1 MTVATAQSSVM
12 AREGLG
18 LPTPY
23 EAPQGKLETAVT
35 KIFADVFGIDQVG
48 ANDDFFDIGGDSIV
62 AETISME
69 ILQRT
74 GCEFPMS
81 SLLDYSTPRTIAAA
95 LAKSATRK
103 DAAQAP
109 VGGETKGRP
118 PIFVVHGRRGYTMPA
133 PQFIQALADGQ
144 RLRMF
149 ELPGIRGGHSYDR
162 IEDIAEAYIGQ
173 LNDEYPE
180 GPVLLASFCA
190 GGLIALEM
198 AARLAAKGR
207 PVKHLVLIDPPMRKN
222 GTLGFAASPLHLDL
236 LHRTK
241 RVLLRL
247 LPQSLRLRYYDLKW
261 NKSLRS
267 TNSALGL
274 STAAQ
279 AKLYAAFADFYPPP
293 YSGPVTILASSRRM
307 PRMQEGS
314 HAAQI
319 LPSRTTVLVFD
330 QHKEVASEPRAAE
343 LMQEAF
349 SAVLAEGPER
359 PVN

>member
-1 MTVATAQSSVM
+1 MTVENAHSSLM
-12 AREGLG
+12 ARAGLG

-23 EAPQGKLETAVT
+23 EAPQGKLEAAVT
-35 KIFADVFGIDQVG
+35 KIFADVFGLDQVG

-74 GCEFPMS
+74 GYEFPMS
-81 SLLDYSTPRTIAAA
+81 SLLDYSSPRMIATALPRSGKDTPKAPAVA
-95 LAKSATRK
+95 
-103 DAAQAP
+103 DAQ
-109 VGGETKGRP
+109 GRP

-133 PQFIQALADGQ
+133 PQFIQALAGDQ
-144 RLRMF
+144 KMRIF
-149 ELPGIRGGHSYDR
+149 ELPGIRGGPSYDR

-173 LNDEYPE
+173 ITAEYPQ

-241 RVLLRL
+241 RGLLRL
-247 LPQSLRLRYYDLKW
+247 LPRSWRLRYYDVKW

-267 TNSALGL
+267 TNSGLGL
-274 STAAQ
+274 STMAQ
-279 AKLYAAFADFYPPP
+279 AKLYAALADFYAPPHN
-293 YSGPVTILASSRRM
+293 GPVTILASSRRM

-343 LMQEAF
+343 LMQAAF
-349 SAVLAEGPER
+349 DAALAEA
-359 PVN
+359 

>member
-1 MTVATAQSSVM
+1 MTVETAQPTVM

-23 EAPQGKLETAVT
+23 EAPQGKLETAVVQ
-35 KIFADVFGIDQVG
+35 IFADVFGIDRVG

-74 GCEFPMS
+74 GYEFPMS
-81 SLLDYSTPRTIAAA
+81 SLLDYSSPRIIATALPRSGKDTPKAPAVA
-95 LAKSATRK
+95 
-103 DAAQAP
+103 DAQ
-109 VGGETKGRP
+109 GRP
-118 PIFVVHGRRGYTMPA
+118 PIFVVHGRRGYTMPT
-133 PQFIQALADGQ
+133 PQFLQALARGQ
-144 RLRMF
+144 KMRMF
-149 ELPGIRGGHSYDR
+149 ELPGIRGGHSHDR
-162 IEDIAEAYIGQ
+162 IEDIADAYIGQ
-173 LNDEYPE
+173 LTAEYPE

-198 AARLAAKGR
+198 AAQLAKQGR
-207 PVKHLVLIDPPMRKN
+207 PVKHLVLIDPPIRKN
-222 GTLGFAASPLHLDL
+222 GTLGFGASPLHLDL

-241 RVLLRL
+241 RGLVRL

-267 TNSALGL
+267 TNSTLGL

-330 QHKEVASEPRAAE
+330 QHKDVASEPRAAE

-349 SAVLAEGPER
+349 DAALAEG
-359 PVN
+359 

>member
-1 MTVATAQSSVM
+1 MTVANAQPTVM

-23 EAPQGKLETAVT
+23 EAPHGKLEAVVVQ
-35 KIFADVFGIDQVG
+35 IFADVFGIDQVG

-74 GCEFPMS
+74 GHEFPMS
-81 SLLDYSTPRTIAAA
+81 SLLDYSSPRTIAAA
-95 LAKSATRK
+95 LQRSEPGK
-103 DAAQAP
+103 DAVKAP
-109 VGGETKGRP
+109 TITETKTRP
-118 PIFVVHGRRGYTMPA
+118 PIFVVHGRRGYTMPM
-133 PQFIQALADGQ
+133 PQFLQALAGGQ
-144 RLRMF
+144 KLRMF

-173 LNDEYPE
+173 LTAEYPQ

-222 GTLGFAASPLHLDL
+222 GTLGFGASPLHLDL

-241 RVLLRL
+241 RGLLRL
-247 LPQSLRLRYYDLKW
+247 LPRPLRLRYYDLKW
-261 NKSLRS
+261 NKSLRKK
-267 TNSALGL
+267 NSGLGL
-274 STAAQ
+274 STTAQ
-279 AKLYAAFADFYPPP
+279 SQLYAAFADFYPPP
-293 YSGPVTILASSRRM
+293 YSGPVTILASTRRM
-307 PRMQEGS
+307 PRMQDGS
-314 HAAQI
+314 HAARI
-319 LPSRTTVLVFD
+319 LPNRTIHLVFAE
-330 QHKEVASEPRAAE
+330 HKEVTSNTRAAE
-343 LMQEAF
+343 LMQAAF
-349 SAVLAEGPER
+349 DAALAEG
-359 PVN
+359 

>member
-1 MTVATAQSSVM
+1 MTVETAQPTVM

-69 ILQRT
+69 ILQRI
-74 GCEFPMS
+74 GREFPMS
-81 SLLDYSTPRTIAAA
+81 ALLDYSTPRMIAAS
-95 LAKSATRK
+95 LAKPAAGK
-103 DAAQAP
+103 HAAQAP
-109 VGGETKGRP
+109 IVAETKARP

-133 PQFIQALADGQ
+133 PQFIKALADGQ
-144 RLRMF
+144 KLRIF
-149 ELPGIRGGHSYDR
+149 ELPGIRGGHSHDR
-162 IEDIAEAYIGQ
+162 IEDIADAYIGQ
-173 LNDEYPE
+173 INAEYPQ

-198 AARLAAKGR
+198 AARLAKQGR

-241 RVLLRL
+241 RGLLRL
-247 LPQSLRLRYYDLKW
+247 LPRSWRLRYYDVKW

-267 TNSALGL
+267 INSGLGL
-274 STAAQ
+274 STTAQ

-293 YSGPVTILASSRRM
+293 HSGPVTILASSRRM

-343 LMQEAF
+343 LMQQAF
-349 SAVLAEGPER
+349 DAALAEG
-359 PVN
+359 